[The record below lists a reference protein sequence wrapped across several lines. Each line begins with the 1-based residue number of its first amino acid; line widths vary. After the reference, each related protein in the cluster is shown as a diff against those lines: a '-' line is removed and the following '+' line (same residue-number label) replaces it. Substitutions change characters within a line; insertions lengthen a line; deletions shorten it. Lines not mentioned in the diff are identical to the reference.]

1 MMESGMRT
9 EPAMMAH
16 DRGLALARR
25 QTDSRSALFD
35 LAGFVFGL
43 LFFAFLLTGLSIAT
57 RAATPDGHE
66 LSAFEF
72 PEVE

>member
-1 MMESGMRT
+1 MRT

-25 QTDSRSALFD
+25 QTDSRAAFFD

-57 RAATPDGHE
+57 RAETPDGANGQK
-66 LSAFEF
+66 LSAFDF